1 MCGSQVWKKK
11 KKKIGKRVTGK
22 QDMKIE
28 VVQSDKCGPQIN
40 PDMIKYRDGWS
51 VLKKWGK
58 KITGTFRSIA
68 LFCKF

>member
-1 MCGSQVWKKK
+1 MNVWKPSLKKK

-40 PDMIKYRDGWS
+40 PDMIKYRDG
-51 VLKKWGK
+51 
-58 KITGTFRSIA
+58 
-68 LFCKF
+68 